1 MNTKKLFAGGI
12 TGGIVYFILGYL
24 VYGKLLMD
32 YFTQHHGMTTG
43 FMRNPLAMP
52 LIIYLLVGN
61 LLGGLLLTYI
71 FLKANVAS
79 FGSGLVTGGIIGF
92 LVVGSG
98 DCINYATTTLMSEH
112 GMLADIVAGTIM
124 SAITGAIIG
133 MVLSK
138 KD

>member
-32 YFTQHHGMTTG
+32 YFAQHHGMTTG

-52 LIIYLLVGN
+52 LIIYLIAGN
-61 LLGGLLLTYI
+61 LLVGFLLTYI

-79 FGSGLVTGGIIGF
+79 FGSGLVTGGIIGL
-92 LVVGSG
+92 LVTAAN
-98 DCINYATTTLMSEH
+98 DCISYATTTLMSTH
-112 GMLADIVAGTIM
+112 SMLADIVAATIM
-124 SAITGAIIG
+124 SAIAGAIIG
-133 MVLSK
+133 MVIGK
-138 KD
+138 RN